1 MAENPKI
8 KVIGFETKYVRQ
20 VDGTLKPVDWVSYSP
35 GRFESPSVTKKR
47 VKDMIPTPTD
57 QFEDRGPNSNMR
69 QMHMEARWSV
79 IGPAYE
85 AWKKGM
91 EIPET
96 GTPIV
101 AWAGVS
107 REQAEL
113 LKKVGI
119 LTVEDFTNVED
130 NKLNRIPLPNA
141 RSLRDAARRFLSGA
155 DNSLL
160 AAKMTEM
167 EAQNAAMKE
176 QLDAAMALLEEQADA
191 QKRKP
196 GRPRKEPVEEAEAA

>member
-1 MAENPKI
+1 MTENPKI
-8 KVIGFETKYVRQ
+8 KVIGFETKYTRAK
-20 VDGTLKPVDWVSYSP
+20 DGSVKPVDWVSYSP

-47 VKDMIPTPTD
+47 VKDMIPTPDD
-57 QFEDRGPNSNMR
+57 QFEDRGPNSSMR
-69 QMHMEARWSV
+69 QMHMQARWSV

-96 GTPIV
+96 GTPVV
-101 AWAGVS
+101 AWAGVT

-113 LKKVGI
+113 LKKIGI
-119 LTVEDFTNVED
+119 HTLEDFSTVDD

-141 RSLRDAARRFLSGA
+141 RALRDAARKFIDGT
-155 DNSLL
+155 DNSVLV
-160 AAKMTEM
+160 AKMADM
-167 EAQNAAMKE
+167 EGQYSAMKE
-176 QLDAAMALLEEQADA
+176 QLEAAMALLEEQADA

-196 GRPRKEPVEEAEAA
+196 GRPKKEPVEEAEAA